1 MDKINNLLQQVSII
15 QRKYD
20 EIAKITGENFNVF
33 SVLKMDSKEVRM
45 HSAFIGEL
53 INPNGSHGQGSI
65 FLNLFV
71 ELINESFN
79 SDEDKIELNH
89 FGKLVNDKICER
101 TISVENNWDDVT
113 GGRIDLIIEDDKQIV
128 IIENKIYA
136 IDQPY
141 QLIRYKNYTQTKS
154 FKNAFLFYL
163 TLDGKDLKK
172 HEDAYIQNKI
182 EIIGSNFKYDQKNEY
197 DKFKIEN
204 EGKDNIHHCLY
215 YPISFEIHI
224 RDWIEKCLEKTHS
237 LPIIR
242 ETLVQYL
249 HLIKKLTN
257 QTTNNKMSKDIVE
270 RMEKEI
276 QASFEVANNLSELKK
291 KLYDDFIKT
300 LKETKE
306 FDIKDTDHSDYYGV
320 DIRCKDFEKNPI
332 RLLFGKTKDMYK
344 ELCNSV
350 SCGYQI
356 DDFKITESLEQK
368 YNSIGFEVNSAWIY
382 KWIKSGKWSNSPE
395 IWEEIAK
402 GKEGKVYQEIISV
415 IKEIIEIEKISN

>member
-15 QRKYD
+15 QKKYD
-20 EIAKITGENFNVF
+20 EIAKITGENFNIF
-33 SVLKMDSKEVRM
+33 SVMNMEHSEVNT
-45 HSAFIGEL
+45 HSSIIGEL
-53 INPNGSHGQGSI
+53 LNPNGSHGQGST

-71 ELINESFN
+71 ELINKSFN
-79 SDEDKIELNH
+79 SDEDKLELKH
-89 FGKLVNDKICER
+89 FEKLINDKICER
-101 TISVENNWDDVT
+101 TISIGNNWDDVT
-113 GGRIDLIIEDDKQIV
+113 GGRIDLILEDNKQIL

-141 QLIRYKNYTQTKS
+141 QLIRYKNYTKTKS
-154 FKNAFLFYL
+154 FKKSFLFYL
-163 TLDGKDLKK
+163 TLDGKDLKEA
-172 HEDAYIQNKI
+172 EDPYIHNDI
-182 EIIGSNFKYDQKNEY
+182 EIMGYNFKFDKKNEY
-197 DKFKIEN
+197 GKFKIEN
-204 EGKDNIHHCLY
+204 KDKSNVHHCIY

-224 RDWIEKCLEKTHS
+224 KNWIEKCLEKTHS

-291 KLYDDFIKT
+291 KLYYGFIQT

-306 FDIKDTDHSDYYGV
+306 YNVKDTDHIDYYGV
-320 DIRCKDFEKNPI
+320 DLQTKDFENVI
-332 RLLFGKTKDMYK
+332 RILFGKKKDK
-344 ELCNSV
+344 DFCNSV

-356 DDFKITESLEQK
+356 NDYKITESRKQK
-368 YNSIGFEVNSAWIY
+368 YYSMGFEVNSNWIY
-382 KWIKSGKWSNSPE
+382 KWINSGNWGNSPE
-395 IWEEIAK
+395 IWEEVAK
-402 GKEGKVYQEIISV
+402 GKEGKIYKEIISV
-415 IKEIIEIEKISN
+415 IKEIIEIEKNPN